1 MYPFKCQFT
10 RLILTHSYTGDILA
24 ALERANRLGLNNTS
38 MYHSTN
44 LASASVRAAQAK
56 SYWLN
61 STVVPTAEF
70 LELPRHVLE
79 VCGADYNVTV
89 HVNDMVVG
97 SHVGPYV
104 IARFVL
110 GPGVLGRGPNR
121 VSILFH
127 APRPELLAAW
137 FGPGNSGQH
146 VMWDYLDFWRSM
158 VGIGYDFAQNVW
170 TIGIQES
177 IKMIATR
184 GCTITSVTV
193 LPSLAPP
200 YLKATLNASFEAS
213 CDDRYHL
220 DNMTA
225 VWTVYALDS
234 AHKRLGLQVAT
245 RRTRIS
251 AKNAT
256 RRPGEH
262 VSLRASDVITVN
274 RPRLWWPRGY
284 GDQPMYILGLT
295 LHEASTWA
303 TNSLGD
309 KTEVNVNNDPDAVL
323 GAIVDSANRTFG
335 IRDLR
340 QVRNVGPSNWTY
352 IEEFDC
358 GPRGSGGGFN
368 CSFPRTLETA
378 GETAEEI
385 AANRNWTLQV
395 NGRRVFAHGAN
406 WLPCDMRISECT
418 DSDYAYLIRAA
429 AEANMNFL
437 RVWGGGGIEKEAF
450 YATCDREGVMVY
462 QETVH
467 SQSMPTRDVNLAAE
481 EIEVAEMIRK
491 LSSHPSIV
499 RYGWGNEYY
508 GVNHTSNRFERQY
521 EDVARS
527 LDPTRWAT
535 HGSPVTWADRHG
547 PYCFYLSVTG
557 SGRASFP
564 CWQSPAYEAYNSA
577 LSNVMNQ
584 EGPNDPFEWDEY
596 VSVLF
601 PTLNIRLLGSWFVR
615 LVALGLL
622 GHKRVVE

>member
-1 MYPFKCQFT
+1 MY
-10 RLILTHSYTGDILA
+10 Y
-24 ALERANRLGLNNTS
+24 
-38 MYHSTN
+38 STN
-44 LASASVRAAQAK
+44 LACASVRAAQAK

-61 STVVPTAEF
+61 STIVPAAEF

-79 VCGADYNVTV
+79 VCGADYNVTMY
-89 HVNDMVVG
+89 VNDVVVG

-104 IARFVL
+104 TARFVL
-110 GPGVLGRGPNR
+110 KRGVLAPGPNT

-127 APRPELLAAW
+127 APQPELLAAW
-137 FGPGNSGQH
+137 LGPGNSGQH
-146 VMWDYLDFWRSM
+146 VMWDYLDYWRSM

-170 TIGIQES
+170 TIGVQES
-177 IKMIATR
+177 IKMTATG
-184 GCTITSVTV
+184 GCTITSMTV

-200 YLKATLNASFEAS
+200 YVVATLNASFEAS
-213 CDDRYHL
+213 CDDGYDL
-220 DNMTA
+220 DNVTA
-225 VWTVYALDS
+225 VWSVYALDS
-234 AHKRLGLQVAT
+234 THGRIRQAVAT
-245 RRTRIS
+245 RRTHIS
-251 AKNAT
+251 TRNAT
-256 RRPGEH
+256 QATGQR
-262 VSLRASDVITVN
+262 VLLRTSDTITVDH
-274 RPRLWWPRGY
+274 PRLWWPRGY
-284 GDQPMYILGLT
+284 GDQPMYILGLA
-295 LHEASTWA
+295 LHEASTQA
-303 TNSLGD
+303 TNSHND
-309 KTEVNVNNDPDAVL
+309 KTADKMTGASSGLDAML
-323 GAIVDSANRTFG
+323 GTVIDSANRTFG
-335 IRDLR
+335 IRDL
-340 QVRNVGPSNWTY
+340 QHVHNVGPSNWTY

-368 CSFPRTLETA
+368 CSFPHTLEAA

-385 AANRNWTLQV
+385 LANRNWTLQI

-418 DSDYAYLIRAA
+418 DTDYEYLIRAA

-437 RVWGGGGIEKEAF
+437 RVWGGGGVEKEAF
-450 YATCDREGVMVY
+450 YAACDRYGVMVY

-481 EIEVAEMIRK
+481 KIEVAEMIRK

-527 LDPTRWAT
+527 LDPTRRAT

-547 PYCFYLSVTG
+547 PYCFYLAVTG

-577 LSNVMNQ
+577 SSNVMNQ

-596 VSVLF
+596 VNLLF
-601 PTLNIRLLGSWFVR
+601 R
-615 LVALGLL
+615 
-622 GHKRVVE
+622 